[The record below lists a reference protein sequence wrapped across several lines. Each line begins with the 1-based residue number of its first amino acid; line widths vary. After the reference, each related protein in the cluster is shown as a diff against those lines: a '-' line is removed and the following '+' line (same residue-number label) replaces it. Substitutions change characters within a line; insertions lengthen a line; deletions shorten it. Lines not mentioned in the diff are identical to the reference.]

1 MMGRMTGKPYSECRK
16 AYAILD
22 RYAHSSRGPVEHER
36 ARIDI
41 KSVVENDSS
50 MDSQTYRYFCD
61 QLARIDRNQAMQ
73 DETVWL
79 AARGERPGKDD
90 PTDII

>member
-16 AYAILD
+16 ANAILD
-22 RYAHSSRGPVEHER
+22 RYMHSSRGPVEHER

-41 KSVVENDSS
+41 KSVTENDNG

-61 QLARIDRNQAMQ
+61 QLARIDRNQAIQ
-73 DETVWL
+73 DETAWL
-79 AARGERPGKDD
+79 AAQGERP
-90 PTDII
+90 